1 MFLSQISRY
10 FYKSSKKEFC
20 EVSHFVRM
28 CYNLF
33 HFKISF
39 YFWTHFQL
47 NVSMQTLYEGKT
59 CSILTAYSTVNV
71 LIILPLT
78 RPISYLIP
86 IHITRY
92 CNFHMYAHAIK
103 NQNVQILNLFTWFDV
118 LQPVIYVEKNR
129 FMKYLYWSKHE
140 FCNDAFAAELIH
152 SSHKEIY
159 CCCKIKTT
167 GQIFICHRCW

>member
-1 MFLSQISRY
+1 MDSVLFCLQLTGLFDILIQTSEWVLRAFYLYILFLSQILRY

-33 HFKISF
+33 HLKISF

-92 CNFHMYAHAIK
+92 CNLHMYAHAIK
-103 NQNVQILNLFTWFDV
+103 NQNVQILNLFT
-118 LQPVIYVEKNR
+118 
-129 FMKYLYWSKHE
+129 
-140 FCNDAFAAELIH
+140 
-152 SSHKEIY
+152 
-159 CCCKIKTT
+159 
-167 GQIFICHRCW
+167 